1 MTEALRIGELAA
13 RVGVDARTIRYYE
26 EIGLLP
32 APRREPNGYR
42 VYTTDAER
50 RLRLIRGARA
60 LDFTLDEIREI
71 LALRD
76 QGEAP
81 CLYVL
86 TTIDLRIGEV
96 EKRIS
101 ELQNLKRELVE
112 LREAAKGLPID
123 DVEGKECVCHLIQN
137 QKLNGSLGRARRRV
151 P

>member
-1 MTEALRIGELAA
+1 MTEGLRIGEMAA
-13 RVGVDARTIRYYE
+13 RVGIDARTIRYYE

-32 APRREPNGYR
+32 APRRAPNGYR
-42 VYTTDAER
+42 VYSASAER
-50 RLRLIRGARA
+50 RLRLIRGARV
-60 LDFTLDEIREI
+60 LDFSLDEIREI

-86 TTIDLRIGEV
+86 TTIDLKIGEV
-96 EKRIS
+96 EKRIA
-101 ELQNLKRELVE
+101 ELQSLKRELAD

-137 QKLNGSLGRARRRV
+137 QKLDSSHGHKRRTA